1 VEQMHVAQGTFNLAR
16 YPERINMRAWDS
28 ADEYLLDEIHELDL
42 DLTQRRIV
50 VVNDSHGALTCA
62 LSGYETF
69 SWSDSILAEDATR
82 RNLEANGVDPADITQ
97 LASTDPLP
105 DDIGVVLIKIP
116 KTLALLKYQLHLL
129 RPKLRSDVRLIGAGM
144 VKHIHS
150 STLNLFEGAFGPTVT
165 SLAKK
170 KARVIRSELDTS
182 LVAEP
187 VVPPTIYE
195 IGDDIEVVTMPG
207 VFAQS
212 QVDVGTRLLL
222 KNLPEVTDGM
232 EIIDLGCGNGAVG
245 VSLARSNPSCLV
257 SYVDSSHLAVASAQ
271 ATVSRAMGDGRNDEF
286 FVGDSL
292 TLYDDAS
299 VDLIVCNPPF
309 HDQHATDDSVAWQMF
324 NDAKRVLRPGGQLL
338 VVGNR
343 HLGYH
348 AKLKQLFGNLTNVA
362 SNKKFVVLSA
372 TRH

>member
-1 VEQMHVAQGTFNLAR
+1 M
-16 YPERINMRAWDS
+16 
-28 ADEYLLDEIHELDL
+28 
-42 DLTQRRIV
+42 
-50 VVNDSHGALTCA
+50 
-62 LSGYETF
+62 
-69 SWSDSILAEDATR
+69 
-82 RNLEANGVDPADITQ
+82 
-97 LASTDPLP
+97 
-105 DDIGVVLIKIP
+105 
-116 KTLALLKYQLHLL
+116 
-129 RPKLRSDVRLIGAGM
+129 
-144 VKHIHS
+144 
-150 STLNLFEGAFGPTVT
+150 
-165 SLAKK
+165 
-170 KARVIRSELDTS
+170 
-182 LVAEP
+182 
-187 VVPPTIYE
+187 
-195 IGDDIEVVTMPG
+195 
-207 VFAQS
+207 
-212 QVDVGTRLLL
+212 
-222 KNLPEVTDGM
+222 
-232 EIIDLGCGNGAVG
+232 
-245 VSLARSNPSCLV
+245 
-257 SYVDSSHLAVASAQ
+257 DSSHLAVASAQ